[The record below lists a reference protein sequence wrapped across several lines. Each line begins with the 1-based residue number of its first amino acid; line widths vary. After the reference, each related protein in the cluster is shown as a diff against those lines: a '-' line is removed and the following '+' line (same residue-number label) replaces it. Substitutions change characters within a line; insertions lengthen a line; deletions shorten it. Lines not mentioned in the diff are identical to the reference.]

1 MDGVV
6 HYSNYSNLSGY
17 KVLRYDQM
25 GGKEY
30 HRPFSI
36 SDDGNTWNEKDTD
49 IDPVYPHM
57 FTSISVLN

>member
-1 MDGVV
+1 
-6 HYSNYSNLSGY
+6 
-17 KVLRYDQM
+17 M

-30 HRPFSI
+30 HRLFSI

-49 IDPVYPHM
+49 IDTVYPHM